1 MKNKFFVL
9 SMAVASLMSMGAY
22 AGGTYYNGNMYS
34 SSQRRNSMYA
44 SSGQSYSSKYG
55 YNRNS
60 AVAGRN
66 VKTTKKQVNKDQVSN
81 IQNKKLKFDL
91 GLNHEFANWKF
102 DMNEAGSILSYD
114 NLRWNVLDAKFAY
127 QFDNSMR
134 ISAGGKYGW
143 QFGESTMIDDDIS
156 RGGIWDVEPG
166 YGIVYDF
173 GDGTEDA
180 GIVGHALSAGTSKG
194 GSQLGLNADVGFTFG
209 NRIKFTPAVGYRYF
223 KYKLTTENNHGLLI
237 DTVANE
243 DAESVGAPQRGQTLY
258 PSAEALINDQIAGE
272 LFSTYYE
279 QTDKSHEYNVLWHGP
294 YVAMDMDY
302 YINNNNSVNL
312 RAELGLPL
320 YKSEADQPYRTDLA
334 HPKSFEDKGDFGK
347 AIHVGLGANWLTA
360 LTDSLSLSV
369 GLTYDYYKV
378 NGATAIT
385 NMSTEFEDRYNELAD
400 IVEGGGTLTPDET
413 AEANY
418 IFDLYESC
426 NGWSCETKNEI
437 NSIYKS
443 MGIRVGL
450 EAKF

>member
-143 QFGESTMIDDDIS
+143 QFGESPMIDDDIT
-156 RGGIWDVEPG
+156 RGGMWDVE
-166 YGIVYDF
+166 YGDVTYS
-173 GDGTEDA
+173 GVNA
-180 GIVGHALSAGTSKG
+180 GLVGHALSRGTSKG
-194 GSQLGLNADVGFTFG
+194 GSQLGFNADVGFTFG
-209 NRIKFTPAVGYRYF
+209 SRIKFTPAVGYRYF
-223 KYKLTTENNHGLLI
+223 KYKLTTENNYGVLI
-237 DTVANE
+237 DTVAVTE
-243 DAESVGAPQRGQTLY
+243 DGDAVGIDDGTQYLYYPAESLV
-258 PSAEALINDQIAGE
+258 SDQIDFE
-272 LFSTYYE
+272 YLYSTYYE
-279 QTDKSHEYNVLWHGP
+279 QLDKSHEYNVLWHGP

-385 NMSTEFEDRYNELAD
+385 NMSTDFEDRYNELAD
-400 IVEGGGTLTPDET
+400 IVEGGGTLTDAEA

-418 IFDLYESC
+418 IVDLYESC